1 MPYQL
6 LVLDVDGTVLDSHHQ
21 LRPRVAAAIRGAQ
34 DAGLPVTLA
43 TGKMLRSV
51 ALLITELE
59 LRGPQ
64 ITLNGA
70 ALVDANSG
78 KPLRFHPLRED
89 DRRDIIQAVRRVDP
103 TVLVTHF
110 ALDGIYVAE
119 EHPLLSILVAYGEPA
134 SNRVPTLLADDLPPA
149 GKILLSGKP
158 EQLAALRIALTPELG
173 ERVTITT
180 TTPDFLE
187 FFDPL
192 AGKGL
197 ALAALRDEL
206 GIPRESIIAIGDG
219 ENDIPLFREAGL
231 AVAMGNAGTATKAA
245 AQRIIPSNDE
255 EGVATFLEELL
266 GIQVPAQ

>member
-1 MPYQL
+1 MTYQL
-6 LVLDVDGTVLDSHHQ
+6 LVLDVDGTVLDSHHE

-34 DAGLPVTLA
+34 AVGLPVALA
-43 TGKMLRSV
+43 TGKMFRSV
-51 ALLITELE
+51 VPLVTELE

-70 ALVDANSG
+70 AVLDAASRTA
-78 KPLRFHPLRED
+78 LRFQPLRED
-89 DRRDIIQAVRRVDP
+89 DRRDIIRAVRRLNQ
-103 TVLVTHF
+103 TVLVSHF
-110 ALDGIYVAE
+110 ALDGIYVDE
-119 EHPLLSILVAYGEPA
+119 ENPFLSVLVAYGEPA

-149 GKILLSGKP
+149 GKILLSGEP
-158 EQLAALRIALTPELG
+158 ELLAELRIALTPELG

-197 ALAALRDEL
+197 ALAALRVEL
-206 GIPRESIIAIGDG
+206 GIPREGIIAIGDG

-231 AVAMGNAGTATKAA
+231 AVAMGNAGAAVKAA
-245 AQRIIPSNDE
+245 AQQVIPSNDE
-255 EGVATFLEELL
+255 EGLATFLEELL
-266 GIQVPAQ
+266 GLEITA